1 MNWSALPEDLQDV
14 VWSFCGDLRNWR
26 HRLHQFVGLELRV
39 WGLMRGRAVSPRY
52 LRRQYRLLGVDCMK
66 ELLQLSYIQAQGK
79 TLAEN
84 QVVSL

>member
-1 MNWSALPEDLQDV
+1 MHWSTLPEDLQDL
-14 VWSFCGDLRNWR
+14 VWTFRGDLRNSR
-26 HRLHQFVGLELRV
+26 ARLHKFVGLELRART
-39 WGLMRGRAVSPRY
+39 LMRGRAVSPRY

-79 TLAEN
+79 TLAKN